1 MAAERLTPREAE
13 SLLFR
18 SYMGVVP
25 RSGAPDELARQPEL
39 TATLL
44 AELGHPE
51 RGLSCVLV
59 AGSKGKGSTA
69 AFCDRL
75 LRGAGLRVGLFTSPH
90 LLDVRE
96 RIRVDGQAISPDD
109 FTRLVELARPSIDS
123 LDARL
128 LPPAY
133 LSPVGLL
140 LAVALLYFRERG
152 VEAGV
157 IEAGRGA
164 RFDDTRVVEHPAAA
178 ITPIY
183 VEHDAQLGPGLRRIA
198 WHKAGAISEGGV
210 VATARQRRE
219 ALDVLVEEAARRGA
233 TLLGVGHGLRTR
245 VFADGAAS
253 IRTPRRSYTGL
264 RPGLLGRHQVENLAV
279 ALASVAALY
288 LPFENVPDEAIR
300 SAVAATSLPGRCQV
314 LQRDPL
320 VLLDG
325 TINRAGARAFLAA
338 AQSLSHEPVSA
349 VVAVPSDKDYP
360 GVLRTIAP
368 RVRRL
373 RLTQTTNPTLH
384 FDDAPLHLARQL
396 HPAVTYEPD
405 PARAISEAIGS
416 AGSEGVVWLLGT
428 QSFVADA
435 LRSVLGVAAIEM
447 T

>member
-1 MAAERLTPREAE
+1 MAAEGLTPREAE

-18 SYMGVVP
+18 SYMRAAPLLRG
-25 RSGAPDELARQPEL
+25 PDELTRRPDL

-44 AELGHPE
+44 ADLGHPE
-51 RGLSCVLV
+51 RGLPCVLV

-69 AFCDRL
+69 AFSDRL

-96 RIRVDGQAISPDD
+96 RIRVDGRAISPDD
-109 FTRLVELARPSIDS
+109 FVRLVELARPAIDA
-123 LDARL
+123 LDAQL
-128 LPPAY
+128 TPPAY

-140 LAVALLYFRERG
+140 LAIALLYFHERG
-152 VEAGV
+152 VQAGV

-210 VATARQRRE
+210 VATARQRAE
-219 ALDVLVEEAARRGA
+219 VLKVLAEEASRRGA
-233 TLLGVGHGLRTR
+233 RLRSVGRALKTR
-245 VFADGAAS
+245 VSADGTGS
-253 IRTPRRSYTGL
+253 VRTPLRGYTGL

-279 ALASVAALY
+279 ALASVEALY
-288 LPFENVPDEAIR
+288 PPFERVPDESIR
-300 SAVAATSLPGRCQV
+300 AAVATTRVPGRSQI

-338 AQSLSHEPVSA
+338 AQPLSRGPISA

-368 RVRRL
+368 HVRRL
-373 RLTQTTNPTLH
+373 WLTRATNPTLH
-384 FDDAPLHLARQL
+384 FDDAPLHLAQQL
-396 HPAVTYEPD
+396 HRAVTYEPD
-405 PARAISEAIGS
+405 PARAIDAAMGS
-416 AGSEGVVWLLGT
+416 VGSEGAVWLLGT

-435 LRSVLGVAAIEM
+435 LRSALGIASIESL
-447 T
+447 